1 MTRETGLEHLTLLGV
16 SPPELVTVAAAAGF
30 DAVGLR
36 ISPVADSDRPWPVR
50 PGSPMLA
57 ETVRRC
63 ADTGIRVLDVEGV
76 RLGVLPVDYSATLEA
91 AAALGA
97 RYVNAICDDPDLG
110 RLSDSFAALTAAA
123 AGYGI
128 RAVVEFMAYRSVRT
142 LAAAVAIAA
151 ASDGGGVLVDAL
163 HVQRCG
169 VRLDSLR
176 AVDPALISYLQVC
189 DAPLAAPGAG
199 SGAGSGAGRGDGPG
213 AAGAAVAAAMHEARA
228 ARLLPGEGELPL
240 RELLEALPDGIAV
253 AVEAP
258 QSGDGGVGVGVGG
271 GDGDGDGDGRFGGRG
286 GGGSPAEFAV
296 RARRALDAV
305 VPGSRSQSQSQLQSQ
320 SQSQAQAKE
329 RR

>member
-16 SPPELVTVAAAAGF
+16 SPPDLVTVAAAAGF

-36 ISPVADSDRPWPVR
+36 ISPVADGDRPWPVR

-76 RLGVLPVDYSATLEA
+76 RLGALPVDYSATLEA

-169 VRLDSLR
+169 VRLD
-176 AVDPALISYLQVC
+176 PA
-189 DAPLAAPGAG
+189 
-199 SGAGSGAGRGDGPG
+199 RG
-213 AAGAAVAAAMHEARA
+213 
-228 ARLLPGEGELPL
+228 
-240 RELLEALPDGIAV
+240 
-253 AVEAP
+253 
-258 QSGDGGVGVGVGG
+258 
-271 GDGDGDGDGRFGGRG
+271 
-286 GGGSPAEFAV
+286 
-296 RARRALDAV
+296 
-305 VPGSRSQSQSQLQSQ
+305 
-320 SQSQAQAKE
+320 
-329 RR
+329 